1 MNRNFSKE
9 LENTR
14 NRLSAA
20 MQAAMPTKEFGANIV
35 LGMVRLH
42 VLAKKIRQSRDLE
55 ERRCL
60 TNEFNQGRSAME
72 KGIRALKKTVVKEF
86 REKKDA
92 LRRAVS

>member
-1 MNRNFSKE
+1 MKRNFSKE
-9 LENTR
+9 LYNTR
-14 NRLSAA
+14 NRLSAV
-20 MQAAMPTKEFGANIV
+20 MQSARPTKEFGASIV

-42 VLAKKIRQSRDLE
+42 VLAKKIRESRSFE

-60 TNEFNQGRSAME
+60 TNEFTQGRSAME
-72 KGIRALKKTVVKEF
+72 KGISALKKSVVKEF

>member
-14 NRLSAA
+14 NRLSFA
-20 MQAAMPTKEFGANIV
+20 MQAVRPTREFGANLI

-42 VLAKKIRQSRDLE
+42 VLAKRITETRNME

-72 KGIRALKKTVVKEF
+72 KGIRALRKSVAKE
-86 REKKDA
+86 RLEKEYP
-92 LRRAVS
+92 LRGAVP

>member
-1 MNRNFSKE
+1 MTRNFSKE

-14 NRLSAA
+14 NRLSVA
-20 MQAAMPTKEFGANIV
+20 MQAAMPTKEFSANIV

-42 VLAKKIRQSRDLE
+42 VLAKRIRESQNLE

-60 TNEFNQGRSAME
+60 TNAFTQGRSTME
-72 KGIRALKKTVVKEF
+72 KGISALKKSVVKEF
-86 REKKDA
+86 RKEKGA

>member
-1 MNRNFSKE
+1 MKRNFSKE

-14 NRLSAA
+14 NRLSVA
-20 MQAAMPTKEFGANIV
+20 MQAAMPNKEFGANIV

-42 VLAKKIRQSRDLE
+42 VLAKRIRESRNLE

-60 TNEFNQGRSAME
+60 TNEFTQGRSAME
-72 KGIRALKKTVVKEF
+72 KGISALKKTVVKEF
-86 REKKDA
+86 RGKKDA

>member
-20 MQAAMPTKEFGANIV
+20 MKNSIPTKEFGANLI
-35 LGMVRLH
+35 LGMVQLH
-42 VLAKKIRQSRDLE
+42 LLAKKIRQSRDLE

-60 TNEFNQGRSAME
+60 THEFTKGRSAME
-72 KGIRALKKTVVKEF
+72 RGIRALKKKMVTQYPQET
-86 REKKDA
+86 DA
-92 LRRAVS
+92 LRRALS

>member
-1 MNRNFSKE
+1 MKRNLSKE

-14 NRLSAA
+14 NRLSAV
-20 MQAAMPTKEFGANIV
+20 MQAAMPTKEFGANLV

-42 VLAKKIRQSRDLE
+42 VLAKKIRESRNLE

-60 TNEFNQGRSAME
+60 TNEFTQGRSAME
-72 KGIRALKKTVVKEF
+72 KGISALKKSAVKEF

>member
-14 NRLSAA
+14 TRLSVA
-20 MQAAMPTKEFGANIV
+20 MQAAMPTREFSANLI
-35 LGMVRLH
+35 LGMVWLH
-42 VLAKKIRQSRDLE
+42 VLAKKIRQSRNLE

-72 KGIRALKKTVVKEF
+72 KGINALKKSVVKEF
-86 REKKDA
+86 PEKKDA

>member
-1 MNRNFSKE
+1 MKRNFSKE

-14 NRLSAA
+14 KRLSLA

-42 VLAKKIRQSRDLE
+42 VLAKKIRESQNLE

-60 TNEFNQGRSAME
+60 TNEFTEGRSAME
-72 KGIRALKKTVVKEF
+72 KGISALKKTVVKEF
-86 REKKDA
+86 RKKRDA
-92 LRRAVS
+92 LRRAVP

>member
-1 MNRNFSKE
+1 MKRNFSKE

-14 NRLSAA
+14 NRLSFA
-20 MQAAMPTKEFGANIV
+20 MQAAMPTKEFGANLV

-42 VLAKKIRQSRDLE
+42 VLAKKIGGSRSFE

-60 TNEFNQGRSAME
+60 TNEFTQGRSAME
-72 KGIRALKKTVVKEF
+72 KGISALKKSVVKEF

>member
-20 MQAAMPTKEFGANIV
+20 MQAATPTKEFGANIV

-42 VLAKKIRQSRDLE
+42 VLAKKIKESRNLE

-60 TNEFNQGRSAME
+60 TNEFTQGRTAME
-72 KGIRALKKTVVKEF
+72 KGISALKKSVVKEF

-92 LRRAVS
+92 LRRAVP

>member
-20 MQAAMPTKEFGANIV
+20 MQAAMPNKEFGANIV

-42 VLAKKIRQSRDLE
+42 VLAKKIRQSRNLE

-60 TNEFNQGRSAME
+60 TNEFTQGRSAME
-72 KGIRALKKTVVKEF
+72 KGISALKKNVVKEF
-86 REKKDA
+86 RGKKDA

>member
-1 MNRNFSKE
+1 MKRNFSKE

-14 NRLSAA
+14 NRLSVA

-42 VLAKKIRQSRDLE
+42 VLAKRIRESRNLE

-60 TNEFNQGRSAME
+60 TNEFTQGRSAME
-72 KGIRALKKTVVKEF
+72 KGISTLKKNVVKEF
-86 REKKDA
+86 RGKKDA